1 MALTVQKDKGR
12 KKIFTKVKSL
22 AYLLVVEVKQIRKA
36 LYLDVLAQAGRC
48 TTFDDSAG
56 VEQLLKCQRHLKLK
70 LRATAGLV
78 SLFPI
83 QACRTLVKAP

>member
-1 MALTVQKDKGR
+1 MVALTVQKDKGR

-48 TTFDDSAG
+48 STFDDGAG
-56 VEQLLKCQRHLKLK
+56 VKQLHRCQQHPTLK
-70 LRATAGLV
+70 
-78 SLFPI
+78 S
-83 QACRTLVKAP
+83 